1 MLNMRFR
8 EKTNAWPGFVDLFS
22 NLVII
27 LIFLLIVFVFLWTTT
42 SVFNKNTGAR
52 KLAVLEHQRQQQAQ
66 QIAQMT
72 ADQEQAQQLLVAA
85 RNALENQ
92 EIQIN
97 NGEIQRKN
105 LANAYEEKIAQMV
118 SEQQLMR
125 QQIEQMQIQM
135 QSRIAELTTMLNHA
149 TSAKEEMM
157 RIESERRDIQDD
169 VMVRNSELNAKI
181 EELNAEI
188 SRLNT
193 ALEAAEETARQQDV
207 EYIEMSNRLNKA
219 LADKIAELNAIG
231 LYQSEFYKQIKLA
244 LGDERGIQQDGDR
257 FIVSSDILFGSGS
270 YKISPDGKKQ
280 IQILANVIKEFEK
293 KIPDDVDWII
303 RVDGHTDNKAVI
315 DGTPGYKNNME
326 LSLLR
331 ATAVVNEL
339 VRDGVSKRRLIPS
352 GFGELYPVAF
362 GNTKS
367 ALQKNRRIELQLT
380 NK

>member
-42 SVFNKNTGAR
+42 SVFNKNAGAR

-169 VMVRNSELNAKI
+169 VMIRNGELTAKI
-181 EELNAEI
+181 EELNSEI
-188 SRLNT
+188 ARLNA

-219 LADKIAELNAIG
+219 LADKIAELNALG
-231 LYQSEFYKQIKLA
+231 AYQSEFYKQIKLA

-339 VRDGVSKRRLIPS
+339 IHDGVSKRRLIPS

>member
-1 MLNMRFR
+1 MRFR

-52 KLAVLEHQRQQQAQ
+52 KLAVLEHQRQQQAA

-72 ADQEQAQQLLVAA
+72 TDQEQAEQLLIAA

-105 LANAYEEKIAQMV
+105 LANAYEEKIAQMI

-169 VMVRNSELNAKI
+169 VMVRNSELTVKI

-339 VRDGVSKRRLIPS
+339 IHDGVSKRRLIPS

>member
-42 SVFNKNTGAR
+42 SVFNKNAGAR

-169 VMVRNSELNAKI
+169 VMIRNGELTAKI
-181 EELNAEI
+181 EELNSEI
-188 SRLNT
+188 ARLNA

-219 LADKIAELNAIG
+219 LADKIAELNALG
-231 LYQSEFYKQIKLA
+231 AYQSEFYKQIKLA

-303 RVDGHTDNKAVI
+303 RVDGHTDNKQVI

-339 VRDGVSKRRLIPS
+339 IHDGVSKRRLIPS